1 MCNSRPTQLI
11 TPAETPK
18 AEEVKRDPATLNPQK
33 RVCLAKLF
41 MHNPKFAEAFFKARI
56 GMSPLFL
63 LSPVPGPADRPDH
76 VRRDTDI

>member
-63 LSPVPGPADRPDH
+63 LSPVPGPAARPDH